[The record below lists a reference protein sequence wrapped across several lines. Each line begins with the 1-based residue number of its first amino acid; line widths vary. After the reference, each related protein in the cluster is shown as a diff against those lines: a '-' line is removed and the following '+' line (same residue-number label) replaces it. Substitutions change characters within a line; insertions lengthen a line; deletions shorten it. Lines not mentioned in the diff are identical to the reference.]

1 MNAASKPCPF
11 TDGTNVYQARA
22 LLRHYD
28 TTEYFNPCE
37 HNIPVLGGSNRLL
50 QENNVELSSI
60 ELALNTKVFP
70 NPANSQLTI
79 TTDIEGAKILIY
91 NLLGQL
97 IIEAVLTNNETIDV
111 SLLKNG
117 TYLYKIV
124 KEKAVIKAEKL
135 IIIK

>member
-1 MNAASKPCPF
+1 M
-11 TDGTNVYQARA
+11 
-22 LLRHYD
+22 
-28 TTEYFNPCE
+28 
-37 HNIPVLGGSNRLL
+37 
-50 QENNVELSSI
+50 ELSSI